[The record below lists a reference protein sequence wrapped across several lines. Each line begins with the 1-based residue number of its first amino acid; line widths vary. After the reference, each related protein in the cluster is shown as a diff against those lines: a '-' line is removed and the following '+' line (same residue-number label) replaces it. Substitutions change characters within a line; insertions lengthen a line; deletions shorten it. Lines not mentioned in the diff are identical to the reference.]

1 MFCAMNEDG
10 GSLPRAEIAY
20 LRALVAAVG
29 ALLGSRVVGISLFG
43 SAAYGAYRPG
53 RSDLD
58 VQVVV
63 ADDLTGDESA
73 ELARRLAH
81 TALPCPAR
89 RLELVCYTR
98 AAIDPATRHPRFSLN
113 FNTGSDLAAD
123 RLTRDPA
130 AEASHWFLLDIAL
143 GRELGRALLGPPPA
157 QLFAPIPRRWC
168 LEALL
173 DSLRWHGTNE
183 AASANSL
190 RNACRG
196 WRYAAT
202 NTFGS
207 KQAGADWARQRPDCP
222 AAVATALQGTA
233 ASPLDPAAAR
243 DFLAFVADAVN
254 DALVRQE
261 VAPER

>member
-1 MFCAMNEDG
+1 MFCAVNEDG
-10 GSLPRAEIAY
+10 SSLPRAEIAY
-20 LRALVAAVG
+20 LRALAASIS

-53 RSDLD
+53 LSDLD

-89 RLELVCYTR
+89 RLELVCYAR

-143 GRELGRALLGPPPA
+143 GRALGCALLGPPPA

-173 DSLRWHGTNE
+173 DSPR
-183 AASANSL
+183 
-190 RNACRG
+190 
-196 WRYAAT
+196 
-202 NTFGS
+202 
-207 KQAGADWARQRPDCP
+207 
-222 AAVATALQGTA
+222 
-233 ASPLDPAAAR
+233 
-243 DFLAFVADAVN
+243 
-254 DALVRQE
+254 
-261 VAPER
+261 